1 MLSIS
6 EKMKKKLIQTALS
19 IIILLFEFW
28 ICRYVFFQWHGMK
41 QFPFFLL
48 TLGSAVVL
56 IAAIFSSKAM
66 SVAALLGYIL
76 GFFSNM
82 ILRSYGIDPGGGR
95 TSNGWII
102 WGGIFLT
109 FVLLGIVI
117 EIVQWKKKK

>member
-1 MLSIS
+1 MS
-6 EKMKKKLIQTALS
+6 EKMKKRLIQTALS

-28 ICRYVFFQWHGMK
+28 LCRYVFFEWHGMK

-48 TLGSAVVL
+48 IVGSAIVL
-56 IAAIFSSKAM
+56 IAAIFSSKVM

-82 ILRSYGIDPGGGR
+82 IFRSYGTDPGGGR
-95 TSNGWII
+95 TSNAWII

-117 EIVQWKKKK
+117 EIVQRKKRG